1 MARYSVSQGT
11 MECQKTGISSS
22 DRIYVSKLGSLAVLW
37 GTSSM
42 TLNAGIPAWSGKQI
56 AVIPEGYRPASEL
69 RVPIVSDGAVATML
83 LKPSGAVEVLA
94 RSSKVAN
101 DSGSPTNVTIS
112 AVYPLAL

>member
-1 MARYSVSQGT
+1 
-11 MECQKTGISSS
+11 MECKKTGISSS

-42 TLNAGIPAWSGKQI
+42 TLSAGISAWNGLQI

-69 RVPIVSDGAVATML
+69 RVPIVSDDTVATMA
-83 LKPSGAVEVLA
+83 LKPSGTVEVIA
-94 RSSKVAN
+94 RSNKVAN
-101 DSGSPTNVTIS
+101 GGDLPTNVTIS

>member
-1 MARYSVSQGT
+1 

-42 TLNAGIPAWSGKQI
+42 TLSAGLPAWSGMQI

-69 RVPIVSDGAVATML
+69 RVPIVSDQAAATMV
-83 LKPSGAVEVLA
+83 LKPSGTVEVLA